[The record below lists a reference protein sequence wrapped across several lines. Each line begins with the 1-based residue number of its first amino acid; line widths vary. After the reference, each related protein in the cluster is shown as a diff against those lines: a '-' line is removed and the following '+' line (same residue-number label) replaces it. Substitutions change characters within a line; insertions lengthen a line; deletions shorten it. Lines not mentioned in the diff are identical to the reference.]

1 MRIIKL
7 LSLALIASTSL
18 VRAQSDTT
26 DLLGELN
33 QDEPSGKKEVV
44 NYTFK
49 ATRIVNSSTIEQLSP
64 GVLDMR
70 ISHRFGTLDQ
80 GAKNFFGI
88 DNAYTRIGCDYGI
101 NKNIMI
107 GLGHN
112 VLGKENDGF
121 VKVKL
126 LRQKVK
132 GTPVS
137 ISYYASA
144 SVQTTDAPTLAA
156 GQEYNY
162 SHRLTYAHQ
171 LLVARKF
178 SERLSLQFMPSLLH
192 MNLVDSTKYDN
203 DVISMGLG
211 GRFKLTKRV
220 ALTGEYFY
228 RLTGT
233 DNKVGTLPTYN
244 SLSIGFDIETGGHV
258 FQLHF
263 SNCAGISERLYLAQT
278 TERWSKAEIRYGFNI
293 SRVFTIVKPKE
304 FRK

>member
-107 GLGHN
+107 WN
-112 VLGKENDGF
+112 KNIMI
-121 VKVKL
+121 KL
-126 LRQKVK
+126 
-132 GTPVS
+132 
-137 ISYYASA
+137 I
-144 SVQTTDAPTLAA
+144 D
-156 GQEYNY
+156 
-162 SHRLTYAHQ
+162 
-171 LLVARKF
+171 
-178 SERLSLQFMPSLLH
+178 
-192 MNLVDSTKYDN
+192 
-203 DVISMGLG
+203 
-211 GRFKLTKRV
+211 
-220 ALTGEYFY
+220 
-228 RLTGT
+228 
-233 DNKVGTLPTYN
+233 
-244 SLSIGFDIETGGHV
+244 
-258 FQLHF
+258 
-263 SNCAGISERLYLAQT
+263 
-278 TERWSKAEIRYGFNI
+278 
-293 SRVFTIVKPKE
+293 
-304 FRK
+304 